1 MVPLFYYFIC
11 GVASY
16 ATSHLFLYFYFPL
29 LVRDCTWRGNVPSR
43 KMCFFMANSFFF
55 LLLSPCWNLNISTNC
70 QIVQY
75 VFIIPPKWAFFF
87 VLKYSSYFIFSQSH
101 IWPLNMLAR
110 IHLHSGNLAWV
121 LFFFLGERVYW
132 QLFRPML
139 PSSRAL
145 ASDLWKQPGQAE
157 GQDCYAPWRVLLV
170 PGRSAWASF
179 YDSTYVVYWTIS
191 KVIFNK

>member
-16 ATSHLFLYFYFPL
+16 ATSHLFLSFYFPL
-29 LVRDCTWRGNVPSR
+29 FVRDTYGQVR
-43 KMCFFMANSFFF
+43 FFF
-55 LLLSPCWNLNISTNC
+55 LLLSPCWKLNISTNC

-101 IWPLNMLAR
+101 IWLLNMLAR
-110 IHLHSGNLAWV
+110 IHVQSGNLAWV

-170 PGRSAWASF
+170 PGRSEWASF